1 MSWSY
6 GRRRVRVALLASTV
20 LSAASPFVSAPPRAS
35 AQDEII
41 VDPELQ
47 SEESPPH
54 DADGDEVI
62 ADPELG
68 GGQDGWEGIY
78 LKEAPTPK
86 GPVVEAEPAYDPLA
100 NTGIAMIEVVGQ
112 VQFDTRHEGGL
123 EDAYETRLR
132 LDSEVEFRRSRRL
145 RLSIGVRTDLFWAL
159 PARSDPDLFVPANEN
174 MPAHRES
181 VLAQDRF
188 ELDIL
193 PLSAFVDVTVA
204 DGLHL
209 RMGEQMV
216 SMSRMD
222 FYSPIDMLAAHD
234 LRGQPKLE
242 AATPKLSQPAI
253 RLDWDMGAWATMQ
266 IIYVPWFMPHL
277 PRSNRD
283 RYVSEVFGS
292 SEETVPAAFDA
303 LINPSFQTKAPE
315 QMLRFIGPPPDFKT
329 PQAQAR
335 MNLRGPGRE
344 LAVSAG
350 TALEKFPS
358 IYTTPAAEAFA
369 FNRQGW
375 GLDVEREI
383 TNGNAMIDIAY
394 HRFYQFGLDG
404 SFDLGPLVLNF
415 EFAYSPA
422 RRLYAAKPGG
432 EALPQPNTIE
442 PIHDTLYEDGKPVER
457 SNVNDAKIRKGVPM
471 VQGALHLEWVHGTRF
486 GIVGE
491 AFWLNALEL
500 PFDRER
506 DWWAFIPGTG
516 AFVGGLLG
524 MVARFDEGRW
534 QLNVA
539 AIAAPGPSLILLP
552 QIEVRTYDQLFL
564 NVGAQFFEGP
574 APTLHGG
581 QDLNFG
587 GLYSGYDQVFIGFR
601 YNP

>member
-1 MSWSY
+1 M
-6 GRRRVRVALLASTV
+6 
-20 LSAASPFVSAPPRAS
+20 LSAAPLLVPAWAPAS
-35 AQDEII
+35 AQEEII
-41 VDPELQ
+41 ADPELQ
-47 SEESPPH
+47 SDS
-54 DADGDEVI
+54 DAPKSSGGDEVI

-68 GGQDGWEGIY
+68 QEADGWEGIY
-78 LKEAPTPK
+78 LKEDPTLK
-86 GPVVEAEPAYDPLA
+86 GPAVAAEHEYDPLA

-159 PARSDPDLFVPANEN
+159 PSRTDPDLFVPANEYEA
-174 MPAHRES
+174 AHRDT

-193 PLSAFVDVTVA
+193 PLSAYLDITVA

-209 RMGEQMV
+209 RLGEQLV

-253 RLDWDMGAWATMQ
+253 RLDWDMGDWATMQ
-266 IIYVPWFMPHL
+266 VIYVPWFMPHL

-283 RYVSEVFGS
+283 RYVSNVLGS
-292 SEETVPAAFDA
+292 SEEALPAVFDA
-303 LINPSFQTKAPE
+303 LIDPSYQTKAPE

-335 MNLRGPGRE
+335 MSLRGSGRE
-344 LAVSAG
+344 LSVSAG

-358 IYTTPAAEAFA
+358 IYSTPLAERLAFGEQDYLLRA
-369 FNRQGW
+369 NEQILF
-375 GLDVEREI
+375 
-383 TNGNAMIDIAY
+383 GNPLVDIDY

-415 EFAYSPA
+415 EFVYSPS
-422 RRLYAAKPGG
+422 RRLFAAKPEGN
-432 EALPQPNTIE
+432 ALPQPNTSE
-442 PIHDTLYEDGKPVER
+442 PIRDSVIENEKVVDPT
-457 SNVNDAKIRKGVPM
+457 NVNDPKIRKGVPM

-500 PFDRER
+500 PYDRER

-516 AFVGGLLG
+516 ALVGGLLG
-524 MVARFDEGRW
+524 LVARFDEGRW
-534 QLNVA
+534 QLNA
-539 AIAAPGPSLILLP
+539 AAVAAPGPSVILLP
-552 QIEVRTYDQLFL
+552 QIELRAYEQLYVNL
-564 NVGAQFFEGP
+564 GAQFYEGP
-574 APTLHGG
+574 APTPHGG
-581 QDLNFG
+581 QLNFG
-587 GLYSGYDQVFIGFR
+587 GLYSGYDQVFVGFR